1 MKYLYLSSLC
11 IILGC
16 VVKAQLSIVP
26 QFGMESSKTNI
37 SYNKSSDFSPLGA
50 QFSPHAS
57 VRLDYKFKKGHGPFV
72 GLATSRSGVNYTFA
86 DPETGMTNYTASRD
100 NTQLRMEG
108 GYQMTT
114 KPIYFNKSGAKNK
127 SSNMTNKSSSTKSS
141 CGSYYLRAHCGGKTY
156 TNSAASAAKNT
167 GTWMSIQPSVG
178 MAFVPTASNAEIATN
193 TESGV
198 TNYEYTAGDWKT
210 AAIAG
215 VNFIFGKN
223 DQQKFLVSVNYLKG
237 IGNLQTETLKTT
249 NGVKPTTTEISSKV
263 SNWNVRVGIP
273 FNLTKTKKPETQK
286 EVIIIKQS
294 TEVKKPAEVQ
304 QPKQEKKCGSYMYR
318 CRKAA

>member
-26 QFGMESSKTNI
+26 QVGMESSKTNV

-57 VRLDYKFKKGHGPFV
+57 VRLDYKFKKGHGPFL
-72 GLATSRSGVNYTFA
+72 GLATSRSGVNYTFS

-100 NTQLRMEG
+100 NTQVRMEG
-108 GYQMTT
+108 GYQMST

-127 SSNMTNKSSSTKSS
+127 SSNTTSQSSSPKSS
-141 CGSYYLRAHCGGKTY
+141 CGSYYVRAHCGGKTY
-156 TNSAASAAKNT
+156 TNSTASAAQNK

-178 MAFVPTASNAEIATN
+178 MAFVPTASAEIATN
-193 TESGV
+193 TENGM
-198 TNYEYTAGDWKT
+198 TNYEYTAGNWTT

-215 VNFIFGKN
+215 VGFIFGKN
-223 DQQKFLVSVNYLKG
+223 DQQKLLVSVNYLKG
-237 IGNLQTETLKTT
+237 IGNLETETLKTT
-249 NGVKPTTTEISSKV
+249 NGVKPTTTEISSNV

-273 FNLTKTKKPETQK
+273 FSLTKTKKPVTPK
-286 EVIIIKQS
+286 AVIINKQT

-304 QPKQEKKCGSYMYR
+304 QPKVEKKCGGYYMYR